1 MYKIILFIL
10 IISFFSCSKQEVGKI
25 IPKAQKG
32 VLDLRDW
39 DFNEDGLINLNGE
52 WEFYWEQLLSSE
64 DISNPKKVLQ
74 KELIQVPKN
83 WKGKEINGKKIDQFG
98 YATYRLKVLLNDNS
112 PGKFSFSVMYIPT
125 ASNIFVNGELV
136 SKHGVVGTTDKET
149 KPGFVNKIID
159 YTAETDSLDIIIQ
172 VSNFQFYKAGLAYS
186 IQLGEVGQS
195 NRKRTTKFGVELFF
209 LGAIFIMAIF
219 FIGFYIYRPI
229 DKSSLYFGIFCLLIA
244 TYSFFVGLSHLMFL
258 DNLAF
263 NFQTN
268 IIRYTAY
275 LFPFIL
281 IMFFKEIFPKEHKK
295 WSIYLLVYPSIA
307 FAVLTLILPISISSP
322 LIIYYRYI
330 IILIF
335 IYLTYVII
343 KAIKKKRAGAK
354 TLLSGFS
361 FLFLFIFNDILYH
374 AEIIK
379 SSNLFFV
386 GVFIFIISLSYYL
399 SAKFAMAFNKSERL
413 SLELNQVNEN
423 LEDRISKRIL
433 EISQQKEEI
442 TAQAEELR
450 TTNDKLL
457 EIDQFKE
464 SLIHMIAHD
473 LKNPLNIIYSLP
485 DMLSPGDDINIMKR
499 AASQMLHLI
508 TNMLDVQKYEN
519 STMKLNSTDLILT
532 EIVTEAINQTNY
544 LYSEKEIQ
552 LINNINTELKIFAD
566 REIIERVF
574 VNLLTNAVK
583 FTPKNGKITVDAS
596 IGVDGMVQVSVKD
609 TGIGISK
616 EMLEN
621 IFNKFAQI
629 IAKKS
634 GQASSTG
641 LGLAF
646 CKVAVEAHKGEIW
659 AESTTNEG
667 ATFYFTLPIAEM

>member
-1 MYKIILFIL
+1 
-10 IISFFSCSKQEVGKI
+10 
-25 IPKAQKG
+25 
-32 VLDLRDW
+32 
-39 DFNEDGLINLNGE
+39 
-52 WEFYWEQLLSSE
+52 
-64 DISNPKKVLQ
+64 
-74 KELIQVPKN
+74 
-83 WKGKEINGKKIDQFG
+83 
-98 YATYRLKVLLNDNS
+98 
-112 PGKFSFSVMYIPT
+112 
-125 ASNIFVNGELV
+125 
-136 SKHGVVGTTDKET
+136 
-149 KPGFVNKIID
+149 
-159 YTAETDSLDIIIQ
+159 
-172 VSNFQFYKAGLAYS
+172 
-186 IQLGEVGQS
+186 
-195 NRKRTTKFGVELFF
+195 
-209 LGAIFIMAIF
+209 
-219 FIGFYIYRPI
+219 
-229 DKSSLYFGIFCLLIA
+229 
-244 TYSFFVGLSHLMFL
+244 
-258 DNLAF
+258 
-263 NFQTN
+263 
-268 IIRYTAY
+268 
-275 LFPFIL
+275 
-281 IMFFKEIFPKEHKK
+281 
-295 WSIYLLVYPSIA
+295 
-307 FAVLTLILPISISSP
+307 
-322 LIIYYRYI
+322 
-330 IILIF
+330 
-335 IYLTYVII
+335 
-343 KAIKKKRAGAK
+343 
-354 TLLSGFS
+354 
-361 FLFLFIFNDILYH
+361 
-374 AEIIK
+374 
-379 SSNLFFV
+379 
-386 GVFIFIISLSYYL
+386 
-399 SAKFAMAFNKSERL
+399 MAFNKSERL